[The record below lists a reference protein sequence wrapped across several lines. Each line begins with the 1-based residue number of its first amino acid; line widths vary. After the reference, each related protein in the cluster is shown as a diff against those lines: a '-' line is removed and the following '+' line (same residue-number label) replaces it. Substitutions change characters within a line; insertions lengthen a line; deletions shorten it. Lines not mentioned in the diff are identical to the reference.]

1 VAKGLFFQD
10 NNMMKKF
17 IVLGITLLL
26 PLSEALAAEIGLG
39 VEGEA
44 QFNPYKSYKT
54 DYSLI
59 PYLGYDNKIVY
70 LDGTEAGV
78 YLVND
83 DKNEFKARVW
93 YLDVE
98 FDPDNARQWA
108 IRQLDTRHSTMMAGV
123 SYQRITDIGAF
134 RGEFSGDTLN
144 TSNGLMATLAWAG
157 QIVAEPVTIYPQA
170 GVDWY
175 SDKLAR
181 YYYGISER
189 ESAKSGLDAWSPND
203 AFAPWLAVAADWKV
217 TDNLH
222 FYLQPR
228 ITFLPSTIRHSPM
241 VDDNVLADIESGLVW
256 SF

>member
-1 VAKGLFFQD
+1 
-10 NNMMKKF
+10 MMIK
-17 IVLGITLLL
+17 IPAAGMALLL
-26 PLSEALAAEIGLG
+26 PISTALAADIGIG

-44 QFNPYKSYKT
+44 QFTPYKSYKT
-54 DYSLI
+54 DYSAI

-78 YLVND
+78 YFVND

-98 FDPDNARQWA
+98 YDPDNARQWA
-108 IRQLDTRHSTMMAGV
+108 MRQLDTRHSTLMAGL

-134 RGEFSGDTLN
+134 RGEISGDTLN
-144 TSNGLMATLAWAG
+144 TSNAVMATLAWAG
-157 QIVAEPVTIYPQA
+157 QIVAKPVTFYPQA

-175 SDKLAR
+175 SEKLAR
-181 YYYGISER
+181 YYYGVSER
-189 ESAKSGLDAWSPND
+189 ESMRSGLDSFSPHS
-203 AFAPWLAVAADWKV
+203 AVAPWLAVAADWEV
-217 TDNLH
+217 TRDVH

-241 VDDNVLADIESGLVW
+241 VDDTVLTDIQSGLVW

>member
-1 VAKGLFFQD
+1 
-10 NNMMKKF
+10 MMIK
-17 IVLGITLLL
+17 IPAAGMALLL
-26 PLSEALAAEIGLG
+26 PISTALAADIGIG

-44 QFNPYKSYKT
+44 QFTPYKSYKT
-54 DYSLI
+54 DYSAI

-98 FDPDNARQWA
+98 YDPDNARQWA
-108 IRQLDTRHSTMMAGV
+108 MRQLDTRHSTLMAGL

-134 RGEFSGDTLN
+134 RGEISGDTLN
-144 TSNGLMATLAWAG
+144 TSNGVMATLAWAG
-157 QIVAEPVTIYPQA
+157 QIIVKPVTFYPQA

-175 SDKLAR
+175 SEKLAR
-181 YYYGISER
+181 YYYGVSER
-189 ESAKSGLDAWSPND
+189 ESMRSGLDSFSPHS
-203 AFAPWLAVAADWKV
+203 AVAPWLAVAADWEV
-217 TDNLH
+217 TRDVH

-241 VDDNVLADIESGLVW
+241 VDDTVLTDIQSGLVW

>member
-1 VAKGLFFQD
+1 
-10 NNMMKKF
+10 MMIK
-17 IVLGITLLL
+17 IPAAGMALLL
-26 PLSEALAAEIGLG
+26 PISTALAADIGIG

-44 QFNPYKSYKT
+44 QFTPYKSYKT
-54 DYSLI
+54 DYSAI

-78 YLVND
+78 YFVND

-98 FDPDNARQWA
+98 YDPDNARQWA
-108 IRQLDTRHSTMMAGV
+108 MRQLDTRHSTLMAGL

-134 RGEFSGDTLN
+134 RGEISGDTLN
-144 TSNGLMATLAWAG
+144 TSNGVMATLAWAG
-157 QIVAEPVTIYPQA
+157 QIVVKPVTFYPQA

-175 SDKLAR
+175 SEKLAR
-181 YYYGISER
+181 YYYGVSER
-189 ESAKSGLDAWSPND
+189 ESMRSGLDSFSPHS
-203 AFAPWLAVAADWKV
+203 AVAPWLAVAADWEV
-217 TDNLH
+217 TRDVH

-241 VDDNVLADIESGLVW
+241 VDDTVLTDIQSGLVW

>member
-1 VAKGLFFQD
+1 
-10 NNMMKKF
+10 MMIK
-17 IVLGITLLL
+17 IPAAGMALLL
-26 PLSEALAAEIGLG
+26 PISTALAADIGIG

-44 QFNPYKSYKT
+44 QFTPYKSYKT
-54 DYSLI
+54 DYSAI

-98 FDPDNARQWA
+98 YDPDNARQWA
-108 IRQLDTRHSTMMAGV
+108 MRQLDTRHSTLMAGL

-134 RGEFSGDTLN
+134 RGEISGDTLN
-144 TSNGLMATLAWAG
+144 TSNGVMATFAWAG
-157 QIVAEPVTIYPQA
+157 QIVAKPVTFYPQA

-175 SDKLAR
+175 SEKLAR
-181 YYYGISER
+181 YYYGVSER
-189 ESAKSGLDAWSPND
+189 ESMRSGLDSFSPHS
-203 AFAPWLAVAADWKV
+203 AVAPWLAVAADWEV
-217 TDNLH
+217 TRDVH

-241 VDDNVLADIESGLVW
+241 VDDTVLTDIQSGLVW

>member
-1 VAKGLFFQD
+1 
-10 NNMMKKF
+10 MMIK
-17 IVLGITLLL
+17 IPAAGMALLL
-26 PLSEALAAEIGLG
+26 PISTALAADIGIG

-44 QFNPYKSYKT
+44 QFTPYKSYKT
-54 DYSLI
+54 DYSAI

-78 YLVND
+78 YIVND

-98 FDPDNARQWA
+98 YDPDNARQWA
-108 IRQLDTRHSTMMAGV
+108 MRQLDTRHSTLMAGL

-134 RGEFSGDTLN
+134 RGEISGDTLN
-144 TSNGLMATLAWAG
+144 TSNGVMATLAWAG
-157 QIVAEPVTIYPQA
+157 QIVAKPVTFYPQA

-175 SDKLAR
+175 SEKLAR
-181 YYYGISER
+181 YYYGVSER
-189 ESAKSGLDAWSPND
+189 ESMRSGLDSFSPHS
-203 AFAPWLAVAADWKV
+203 AVAPWLAVAADWEV
-217 TDNLH
+217 TRDVH

-241 VDDNVLADIESGLVW
+241 VDDTVLTDIQSGLVW

>member
-1 VAKGLFFQD
+1 
-10 NNMMKKF
+10 MMIK
-17 IVLGITLLL
+17 IPAAGMALLL
-26 PLSEALAAEIGLG
+26 PISTALAADIGIG

-44 QFNPYKSYKT
+44 QFTPYKSYKT
-54 DYSLI
+54 DYSAI

-98 FDPDNARQWA
+98 YDPDNARQWA
-108 IRQLDTRHSTMMAGV
+108 MRQLDTRHSTFLAGLR
-123 SYQRITDIGAF
+123 YQRIPDIGAF
-134 RGEFSGDTLN
+134 RGEISGDTLN
-144 TSNGLMATLAWAG
+144 TSNGVMATLAWAG
-157 QIVAEPVTIYPQA
+157 QIIVKPVTFYPQA

-175 SDKLAR
+175 SEKLAR
-181 YYYGISER
+181 YYYGVSER
-189 ESAKSGLDAWSPND
+189 ESMRSGLDSFSPHS
-203 AFAPWLAVAADWKV
+203 AVAPWLAVAADWEV
-217 TDNLH
+217 TRDVH

-241 VDDNVLADIESGLVW
+241 VDDTVLTDIQSGLVW

>member
-1 VAKGLFFQD
+1 
-10 NNMMKKF
+10 MMIK
-17 IVLGITLLL
+17 IPAAGMALLL
-26 PLSEALAAEIGLG
+26 PISTALAADIGIG

-44 QFNPYKSYKT
+44 QFTPYKSYKT
-54 DYSLI
+54 DYSAI

-98 FDPDNARQWA
+98 YDPDNARQWA
-108 IRQLDTRHSTMMAGV
+108 MRQLDTRHSTLMAGL

-134 RGEFSGDTLN
+134 RGEISGDTLN
-144 TSNGLMATLAWAG
+144 TSNGVMATLAWAG
-157 QIVAEPVTIYPQA
+157 QIVVKPVTFYPQA

-175 SDKLAR
+175 SEKLAR
-181 YYYGISER
+181 YYYGVSER
-189 ESAKSGLDAWSPND
+189 ESMRSGLDSFSPHS
-203 AFAPWLAVAADWKV
+203 AVAPWLAVAADWEV
-217 TDNLH
+217 TRDVH

-241 VDDNVLADIESGLVW
+241 VDDTVLTDIQSGLVW

>member
-1 VAKGLFFQD
+1 
-10 NNMMKKF
+10 MMIK
-17 IVLGITLLL
+17 IPAAGMALLL
-26 PLSEALAAEIGLG
+26 PISTALAADIGIG

-44 QFNPYKSYKT
+44 QFTPYKSYKT
-54 DYSLI
+54 DYSAI

-98 FDPDNARQWA
+98 YDPDNARQWA
-108 IRQLDTRHSTMMAGV
+108 MRQLDTRHSTLMAGL

-134 RGEFSGDTLN
+134 RGEISGDTLN
-144 TSNGLMATLAWAG
+144 TSNGVMATLAWAG
-157 QIVAEPVTIYPQA
+157 QIVAKPVTFYPQA

-175 SDKLAR
+175 SEKLAR
-181 YYYGISER
+181 YYYGVSER
-189 ESAKSGLDAWSPND
+189 ESMRSGLDSFSPHS
-203 AFAPWLAVAADWKV
+203 AVAPWLAVAADWEV
-217 TDNLH
+217 TRDVH

-241 VDDNVLADIESGLVW
+241 VDDTVLTDIQSGLVW

>member
-1 VAKGLFFQD
+1 MMTKLFAAG
-10 NNMMKKF
+10 MA
-17 IVLGITLLL
+17 LLI
-26 PLSEALAAEIGLG
+26 PISTTMAAEIGLG
-39 VEGEA
+39 VQGEA

-54 DYSLI
+54 DYSVI

-78 YLVND
+78 YFVND

-98 FDPDNARQWA
+98 YDPDNARQWA
-108 IRQLDTRHSTMMAGV
+108 MRQLDTRHSTMMAGF

-134 RGEFSGDTLN
+134 RGELSGDTLN
-144 TSNGLMATLAWAG
+144 TSNGIIATLAWAG
-157 QIVAEPVTIYPQA
+157 QIVAEPVTFYPQA

-175 SDKLAR
+175 SEKLAR
-181 YYYGISER
+181 YYYGVSER
-189 ESAKSGLDAWSPND
+189 ESARSGLDSWSPHS
-203 AFAPWLAVAADWKV
+203 AVAPWLAVAADWKV
-217 TDNLH
+217 TSDVH

-228 ITFLPSTIRHSPM
+228 ITFLPSTLRHSPM
-241 VDDNVLADIESGLVW
+241 VDDTVLADIESGLVW

>member
-1 VAKGLFFQD
+1 
-10 NNMMKKF
+10 MMIK
-17 IVLGITLLL
+17 IPAAGMALLL
-26 PLSEALAAEIGLG
+26 PISTALAADIGIG

-44 QFNPYKSYKT
+44 QFTPYKSYKT
-54 DYSLI
+54 DYSAI

-78 YLVND
+78 YFVNN

-98 FDPDNARQWA
+98 YDPDNARQWA
-108 IRQLDTRHSTMMAGV
+108 MRQLDTRHSTLMAGL

-134 RGEFSGDTLN
+134 RGEISGDTLN
-144 TSNGLMATLAWAG
+144 TSNGVMATLAWAG
-157 QIVAEPVTIYPQA
+157 QIIVKPVTFYPQA

-175 SDKLAR
+175 SEKLAR
-181 YYYGISER
+181 YYYGVSER
-189 ESAKSGLDAWSPND
+189 ESMRSGLDSFSPHS
-203 AFAPWLAVAADWKV
+203 AVAPWLAVAADWEV
-217 TDNLH
+217 TRDVH

-241 VDDNVLADIESGLVW
+241 VDDTVLTDIQSGLVW

>member
-1 VAKGLFFQD
+1 
-10 NNMMKKF
+10 M
-17 IVLGITLLL
+17 
-26 PLSEALAAEIGLG
+26 
-39 VEGEA
+39 
-44 QFNPYKSYKT
+44 
-54 DYSLI
+54 
-59 PYLGYDNKIVY
+59 
-70 LDGTEAGV
+70 
-78 YLVND
+78 
-83 DKNEFKARVW
+83 
-93 YLDVE
+93 E

-189 ESAKSGLDAWSPND
+189 ESAKSGLDAWSPNN

>member
-1 VAKGLFFQD
+1 
-10 NNMMKKF
+10 MMTK
-17 IVLGITLLL
+17 ITAAGM
-26 PLSEALAAEIGLG
+26 ALVIPFGTAMAADISAG

-44 QFNPYKSYKT
+44 QFTPYKSYKT
-54 DYSLI
+54 DYSAI

-78 YLVND
+78 YFVND

-98 FDPDNARQWA
+98 FDPDNVRQRA
-108 IRQLDTRHSTMMAGV
+108 MRQLDTRHSTMMAGL

-134 RGEFSGDTLN
+134 RGEISGDTLN
-144 TSNGLMATLAWAG
+144 TSNGIIATLAWAG
-157 QIVAEPVTIYPQA
+157 QVVAEPVTIYPQA

-175 SDKLAR
+175 SAKLAR
-181 YYYGISER
+181 YYYGVSER
-189 ESAKSGLDAWSPND
+189 ESAASGLNSWSPD
-203 AFAPWLAVAADWKV
+203 SAVAPWLAVAADWKV
-217 TDNLH
+217 TPDLH

-228 ITFLPSTIRHSPM
+228 VTFLPSTLRHSPM
-241 VDDNVLADIESGLVW
+241 VDDTVLTTVESGLVW

>member
-1 VAKGLFFQD
+1 
-10 NNMMKKF
+10 MMIK
-17 IVLGITLLL
+17 IPAAGMALLL
-26 PLSEALAAEIGLG
+26 PISTALAADIGIG

-44 QFNPYKSYKT
+44 QFTPYKSYKT
-54 DYSLI
+54 DYSAI

-78 YLVND
+78 YFVND

-98 FDPDNARQWA
+98 YDPDNARQWA
-108 IRQLDTRHSTMMAGV
+108 MRQLDTRHSTLMAGL

-134 RGEFSGDTLN
+134 RGEISGDTLN
-144 TSNGLMATLAWAG
+144 TSNGVMATLAWAG
-157 QIVAEPVTIYPQA
+157 QIVAKPVTFYPQA

-175 SDKLAR
+175 SEKLAR
-181 YYYGISER
+181 YYYGVSER
-189 ESAKSGLDAWSPND
+189 ESMRSGLDSFSPHS
-203 AFAPWLAVAADWKV
+203 AVAPWLAVAADWEV
-217 TDNLH
+217 TRDVH

-241 VDDNVLADIESGLVW
+241 VDDTVLTDIQSGLVW